1 MKLFRTLAT
10 VAALLFPFAIGS
22 AQETYFG
29 KNKVH
34 YKKFDWHYIQTEH
47 FDIYYYQNGYELA
60 KFAASS
66 LESAYVQVRKSL
78 NYDVRKRVPVILF
91 SSHNDFQQ
99 TNVTPELI
107 EEGVGGFTESF
118 KNRVVL
124 PFMGNYEDFRHVLH
138 HELTHAMIFD
148 MLFANPFGSILSR
161 QAFFRMPL
169 WFAEGYAEYSSRYGM
184 DPFADMV
191 LRDATI
197 NNYLQPLEYVGGFLA
212 YKQGQSALTYL
223 AQKYGEE
230 KISEIISKGKVNLS
244 MDRAMKAA
252 IGQSMSAFNDEWV
265 KAQKKIYWP
274 ELNQRKEPREFAKQ
288 LTNHEKDG
296 SNFNEH
302 PSFSPTGNEIA
313 IFTDRSDFT
322 EVYLISAAD
331 GKRIKKILKG
341 ERSGDM
347 ESLHSYVSGLS
358 WSPDGTKI
366 ALVTK
371 SKGEDALTIFKV
383 KGGVEK
389 RYKFGM
395 DGLYSPAYA
404 PDGSKIVFV
413 GMKAGQTNLYEVN
426 LATGALSQ
434 VTNDDFGDYDPTYS
448 PDGKSIVFAS
458 DRAVENGH
466 PYNHHSFKYGYYN
479 LFKWDAE
486 TGAITPLTKNGTN
499 NRGPVFSPDGKRL
512 AYTAN
517 PSGVDNIYVMDMDS
531 LKSYPVTNVLTG
543 CFNPSWSKD
552 GDRLAFA
559 CFYKGGFDIFVLKDP
574 KPATKPG
581 EELPLTHFVKS
592 RRESTPFYVFDQEE
606 KDSAAAR
613 IKAAKEEGRETKT
626 AAVADTTGKDKTDTT
641 ETAEAKKDDPFR
653 SFVFTAEPDKKDTA
667 QAADTAKAEVKDL
680 AALPGTAS
688 RPATDSTL
696 VAKRERDSIDAA
708 TKLPDGEYKQKKY
721 SARFAPDVV
730 AGGLSYD
737 TFFGLRGQSILY
749 VTDVMGDH
757 QFFLA
762 TDLLNSIDQSNFQL
776 FYNYSKKRIE
786 YGAGI
791 LYYKNFYI
799 DNRSAVG
806 FSDRLFSDKVYGALG
821 QASYPFSKF
830 TRAQLSLSALN
841 FDREYFDPPFE
852 DGSRQLVVGNLS
864 LVSDVVLWGIVGP
877 TNGHRYILSA
887 EYAPKAANKGISY
900 SAYEGDYRKYWKFW
914 KRYNFVFRLAG
925 GASYGQTPKLFF
937 LGGATNQITSS
948 VNNQLA
954 YTPEGFYASS
964 VVTPL
969 RGIDYYEL
977 VGNRYFLTNWEFR
990 FPFVDELQTRFP
1002 LAMILNRIEGVMFL
1016 DAGAAWNKGQAF
1028 QPFSGADDPNTL
1040 EFEGSRLKDLK
1051 SGFGF
1056 GARANLGLFVLRWD
1070 MAWKTDFDRTSSP
1083 RHYFSFGA
1091 DF

>member
-1 MKLFRTLAT
+1 MKLFRTLALA
-10 VAALLFPFAIGS
+10 AALCFPFAIGS

-91 SSHNDFQQ
+91 LSHNDFQQ

-161 QAFFRMPL
+161 QAFFRIPL

-244 MDRAMKAA
+244 MDRALKAA

-296 SNFNEH
+296 SNFNER

-341 ERSGDM
+341 ERSGDL

-358 WSPDGTKI
+358 WSPDGSKI

-383 KGGVEK
+383 KGGVDK

-395 DGLYSPAYA
+395 DGLYSPAYS

-434 VTNDDFGDYDPTYS
+434 VTNDAFGDYDPTYS

-486 TGAITPLTKNGTN
+486 TGTITPLTKNGTN
-499 NRGPVFSPDGKRL
+499 NRSPVFSPDGKRL

-574 KPATKPG
+574 KPLTKPG

-592 RRESTPFYVFDQEE
+592 RRENAPFYVFDQEE
-606 KDSAAAR
+606 RDSAVAR
-613 IKAAKEEGRETKT
+613 IKAAKEEDKEAKTSASSDTAETE
-626 AAVADTTGKDKTDTT
+626 DTTQV
-641 ETAEAKKDDPFR
+641 KKDDPFR
-653 SFVFTAEPDKKDTA
+653 SFVFTAEPDRKDTA

-680 AALPGTAS
+680 AALPDSAAAS
-688 RPATDSTL
+688 ATDSTL
-696 VAKRERDSIDAA
+696 VTNRVRDSIAA
-708 TKLPDGEYKQKKY
+708 VAKLPDGEYKQKKY
-721 SARFAPDVV
+721 SPRFAPDVV

-786 YGAGI
+786 YGAGV

-799 DNRSAVG
+799 DNQSAIG
-806 FSDRLFSDKVYGALG
+806 SSDRLFSDKVYGALA
-821 QASYPFSKF
+821 QAAYPFSKF

-841 FDREYFDPPFE
+841 FDREYFDPPFD
-852 DGSRQLVVGNLS
+852 DGSRQLIVGNLS

-900 SAYEGDYRKYWKFW
+900 SAYEGDFRKYWKFW

-948 VNNQLA
+948 VDNQLA

-977 VGNRYFLTNWEFR
+977 SGNRYFLSNLEFR
-990 FPFVDELQTRFP
+990 FPFVDQLQTRFP
-1002 LAMILNRIEGVMFL
+1002 LAMILSRIEGVMFL

-1056 GARANLGLFVLRWD
+1056 GARVNLGLFVLRWD

>member
-1 MKLFRTLAT
+1 MKLFRTLAA
-10 VAALLFPFAIGS
+10 VAAILFLFTIGN

-34 YKKFDWHYIQTEH
+34 YKKFDWKYIQTEH

-60 KFAASS
+60 KFAAAS
-66 LESAYVQVRKSL
+66 LESAYVAVRKSL
-78 NYDVRKRVPVILF
+78 NYDVRKRVPIILF
-91 SSHNDFQQ
+91 LSHNDFQQ

-161 QAFFRMPL
+161 QAFFRIPL
-169 WFAEGYAEYSSRYGM
+169 WFAEGYAEYSSRFGM

-252 IGQSMSAFNDEWV
+252 IGQSMGQFNDEWV

-274 ELNQRKEPREFAKQ
+274 ELNLRREPREFAKQ

-302 PSFSPTGNEIA
+302 PVFSPTGNEIA

-341 ERSGDM
+341 ERSGDL
-347 ESLHSYVSGLS
+347 ESLHSYVSGLA

-383 KGGVEK
+383 KGGKDK

-395 DGLYSPAYA
+395 DGLYSPAYS

-458 DRAVENGH
+458 DRGVENGH
-466 PYNHHSFKYGYYN
+466 PYNHYGFKYGYYN
-479 LFKWDAE
+479 LFKWEAE
-486 TGAITPLTKNGTN
+486 TGTITPLTKDGAN
-499 NRGPVFSPDGKRL
+499 NRSPVFSPDGKRL
-512 AYTAN
+512 AFSAN

-531 LKSYPVTNVLTG
+531 LKAYPVTNVLTG

-574 KPATKPG
+574 KPAVKPG
-581 EELPLTHFVKS
+581 EELPLTHFAKT
-592 RRESTPFYVFDQEE
+592 RREGGPFYVLGEDE
-606 KDSAAAR
+606 KDSVAAWE
-613 IKAAKEEGRETKT
+613 KKKDEKEETKSAEASDT
-626 AAVADTTGKDKTDTT
+626 TVKEEAGKADT
-641 ETAEAKKDDPFR
+641 AQAKDDPFR

-667 QAADTAKAEVKDL
+667 QAADTAKAADKDL
-680 AALPGTAS
+680 AALPDSTADS
-688 RPATDSTL
+688 ATDSTF
-696 VAKRERDSIDAA
+696 VTKRERDSIAIAA
-708 TKLPDGEYKQKKY
+708 KLPDGEYKQKKY
-721 SARFAPDVV
+721 SPRFAPDVV

-737 TFFGLRGQSILY
+737 TFFGLRGQSFLY

-757 QFFLA
+757 QYFLA

-786 YGAGI
+786 YGAGV

-806 FSDRLFSDKVYGALG
+806 ASDRLFSDKVYGVLG
-821 QASYPFSKF
+821 QAAYPFSKF

-841 FDREYFDPPFE
+841 FDREYFDPPFD

-877 TNGHRYILSA
+877 TNGHRYVLSA

-900 SAYEGDYRKYWKFW
+900 SSYEGDFRKYWKFW

-948 VNNQLA
+948 VNQQLA

-977 VGNRYFLTNWEFR
+977 AGNRYFLSNFEFR

-1002 LAMILNRIEGVMFL
+1002 LAMILSRIEGVMFL

-1028 QPFSGADDPNTL
+1028 QPFSGADDPATA